1 MNNFARRSRII
12 CNYVSPLLSR
22 MISFLIYISQLEAMS
37 KTIERET
44 VATTSVPMKVLVLRE
59 NERQRE
65 KSSFLTDEITDA

>member
-1 MNNFARRSRII
+1 
-12 CNYVSPLLSR
+12 
-22 MISFLIYISQLEAMS
+22 MS